1 MLDLHTILRLQ
12 SFHDLKI
19 GKKNRIVEKL
29 KKKIIIFIEKL
40 LLGKYKNF

>member
-12 SFHDLKI
+12 SFHDFKI

-29 KKKIIIFIEKL
+29 KKIIIFIEKL